1 MRQRE
6 VIMNIE
12 PFGSGIHFITTEAVN
27 WTIVSDGDAL
37 TLVGC

>member
-27 WTIVSDGDAL
+27 GQSSAMATP
-37 TLVGC
+37 